1 MSPTSR
7 CQTRCLGRL
16 GLGLGL
22 LLNLSG
28 LGLNPLPGLCL
39 LVLESDIPA
48 WLAALKRQQA

>member
-1 MSPTSR
+1 MARPLDP
-7 CQTRCLGRL
+7 CLGRL
-16 GLGLGL
+16 GLWLGL
-22 LLNLSG
+22 LLLLL